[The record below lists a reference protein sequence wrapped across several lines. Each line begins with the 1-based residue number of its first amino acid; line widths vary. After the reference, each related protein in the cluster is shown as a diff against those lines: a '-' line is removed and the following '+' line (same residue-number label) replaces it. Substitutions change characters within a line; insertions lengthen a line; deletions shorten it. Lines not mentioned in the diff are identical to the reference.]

1 MRFRS
6 ILGNSPP
13 VTFRESLFRGM
24 APDGSLYIPEHIP
37 PLPELFV
44 QQLENESLHSIG
56 TQVTS
61 RFIDEVPEATLRAIV
76 QEAWNF
82 PIPLVRLEEGL
93 YLLEL
98 FHGPTLAFKDV
109 GARFM
114 AHALSHFLEKEK
126 EGITIVVATSGD
138 TGGAVAHGFFNVP
151 HISVF
156 VLYPSGKI
164 SKLQEQQMTT
174 LGGNIHALEVE
185 GTFDDCQRLVK
196 LALADPE
203 ILQAR
208 SLTTANSINI
218 GRLIPQ
224 ITYYFWGVAQL
235 RRLRESSRLISGQPP
250 QPIVVVPSGNF
261 GNLTAAV
268 YSKWM
273 GNPIARFI
281 AATNANHVV
290 PDYFSSGTYTPCPS
304 VQTYSNAMDVGNP
317 SNFVRLQALYEYN
330 LEQMRHDI
338 SAVSVSDE
346 ETLAEIRRTYDRTGY
361 VLDPHTAVGVAA
373 ARQVHSSAVDSPPVI
388 AVATAH
394 PGKFPDVVEKAL
406 GKHVS
411 LPPALQEAMK
421 QPKISTR
428 IPPEYSSWKGILLQS
443 AR

>member
-1 MRFRS
+1 
-6 ILGNSPP
+6 
-13 VTFRESLFRGM
+13 M
-24 APDGSLYIPEHIP
+24 APDGSLYIPERIP
-37 PLPELFV
+37 PLPESFV
-44 QQLENESLHSIG
+44 QHLENESLHTIG
-56 TQVTS
+56 AQVAS
-61 RFIDEVPEATLRAIV
+61 QFIDEVPEASLLAIV

-82 PIPLVRLEEGL
+82 PIPLVKLEEGL

-126 EGITIVVATSGD
+126 KGITVVVATSGD
-138 TGGAVAHGFFNVP
+138 TGGAVARGFFNVP

-196 LALADPE
+196 QALADPE
-203 ILQAR
+203 IIQAR

-224 ITYYFWGVAQL
+224 IIYYFWGVAQL
-235 RRLRESSRLISGQPP
+235 RRQGKPSPLISGGPA

-273 GNPIARFI
+273 GNPIVRFI

-290 PDYFSSGTYTPCPS
+290 PDYFSSGTYTPRPS

-317 SNFVRLQALYEYN
+317 SNFARLQALYECR
-330 LEQMRHDI
+330 LEQMRRDI

-373 ARQVHSSAVDSPPVI
+373 TRQVHSSTVDSSPVVV
-388 AVATAH
+388 VATAH

-406 GKHVS
+406 GRHVS
-411 LPPALQEAMK
+411 LPPALLEAMK
-421 QPKISTR
+421 QRKTSTR

-443 AR
+443 AC